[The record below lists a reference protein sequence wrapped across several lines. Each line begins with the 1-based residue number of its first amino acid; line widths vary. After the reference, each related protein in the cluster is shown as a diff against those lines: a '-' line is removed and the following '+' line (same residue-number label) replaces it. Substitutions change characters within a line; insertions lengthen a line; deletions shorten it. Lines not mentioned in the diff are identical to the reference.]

1 MQRKN
6 TKQNQ
11 WKQKVNRANPGGKKA
26 QNFQSPFPVVRKDVL
41 ANNEL

>member
-1 MQRKN
+1 MQGKN

-11 WKQKVNRANPGGKKA
+11 WKQKVHKANPGEKKA
-26 QNFQSPFPVVRKDVL
+26 QNLQSPFPVVRKDVL